1 MARPRSSKPQLRFS
15 TTWWYLL
22 PALALYTFVVLVPSV
37 RGLIEAFTD
46 WDGLSTDRNFVGFEN
61 FVDITQD
68 PVALQT
74 IVQTITIAIALT
86 ILQNGIGLLLA
97 LGIKSRIKSQR
108 ILRLVFFAP
117 AVVTPILTAYL
128 WKYILSPG
136 GALDLGLGATGL
148 GFLQQDWLGDPDLA
162 LWCVIAVLVWQFSGY
177 SMLIFLAGLEG
188 IPEETLEA
196 ASVDGAGTF
205 RKFFYITVPM
215 LAPAIIV
222 NTMLTLV
229 GGLKQFDVVWV
240 LTNGGPA
247 NSTQTLSTLIYK
259 NAFQFSEYGYSIA
272 LAVVL
277 TLIAVPISLI
287 QQRIAQRG
295 RTVA

>member
-1 MARPRSSKPQLRFS
+1 MAKPRSSKPQLRFS
-15 TTWWYLL
+15 TTWWYLI

-37 RGLIEAFTD
+37 RGFIEAFTD
-46 WDGLSTDRNFVGFEN
+46 WDGLSEGRNFIGFDN
-61 FVDITQD
+61 FVQITQD

-74 IVQTITIAIALT
+74 IGQTITIAIALT

-97 LGIKSRIKSQR
+97 LGIKTRIKSQR

-136 GALDLGLGATGL
+136 GALDLGLEATGL
-148 GFLQQDWLGDPDLA
+148 GFLQQDWLGDRDLA
-162 LWCVIAVLVWQFSGY
+162 LWCVIGVLVWQFSGY

-196 ASVDGAGTF
+196 AAVDGAGTF
-205 RKFFYITVPM
+205 KRFFYITLPM

-277 TLIAVPISLI
+277 TAIAVPISLL